1 MSFDITGMSCSSCS
15 SKIEREMNLVEG
27 VIKVSVNLM
36 TKQMKIDVTKGK
48 GPGPRDIVASRH

>member
-1 MSFDITGMSCSSCS
+1 
-15 SKIEREMNLVEG
+15 MNLVEG

-48 GPGPRDIVASRH
+48 GPGPRDIVAALLG

>member
-1 MSFDITGMSCSSCS
+1 MSCSSCS

-48 GPGPRDIVASRH
+48 GQALATLSLPLLG